1 MKLLTFLILS
11 VVSDLCAATFPDDSG
26 PLISGPVDYVKHIVV
41 FVGNGAGASTSTE
54 RLDVQRILKV
64 NRTLF
69 VGGRD
74 HLYSVDL
81 DAPAADEMVY
91 NKKLAWRS
99 NQHDID
105 VCRMK
110 GKNEAECRNF
120 IKVLLKRNDSML
132 FICGTNAYNPVCAN
146 YTMDRLESLGPSIS
160 GMARCPYD
168 PKQANVA
175 VYADNKLFTGTVTDF
190 LAIDAVIYRSLG
202 GHPTL
207 RTVKHDS
214 KWFKVSSAALSGFLS
229 EPYFIHAVE
238 YGRHVFFF
246 FREIAMEFNYL
257 EKVVLSRVARVCKN
271 DMGGSQRVL
280 EKQWTSFLKA
290 RLNCSVPGDSHF
302 YFNVLQAVTDIIQ
315 INGHTIVL
323 AIFSTPSNSIPGS
336 AICAFDMEQ
345 ISNIFDGRFK
355 EQKSPESIW
364 TPVPE
369 ELVPKPRPGCCAE
382 PGTKYNSSNGFPD
395 DMLNFVKTHPLM
407 DDTVP
412 SLNHGPWIIKTTI
425 KDRLN
430 KIVVDT
436 EAGPFQNHT
445 VVFLGSETGM
455 ILKFLIR
462 PTTSTNFVN
471 RSLFLEHFDAYSP
484 EKCNTKGREQRR
496 IVGMELDKMSG
507 TVLVAF
513 SSCVVRVA
521 FAHCQQHAACMK
533 SCVGTRDPYC
543 GWIGDGQCAYLEPGT
558 SIPFEQDVEHGNT
571 THLGDCEGLI
581 HESFVEEPN
590 GLVSVNLL
598 VISAIAAF
606 VIGAVISGFSVCWF
620 IGHRDKKDTAR
631 RKDKETILSHS
642 ESVVSVTKLG
652 GLVERRSRG
661 QPETLLAPLMHN
673 GWSKTLMKSSQHH
686 LDSTVLPT
694 PEQTP
699 LQQKRSAGMRSCEWD
714 QNLINASL
722 REQSCADS
730 PMILVDS
737 MHHLGNVRIIPSSRH
752 SFHRD
757 QELVSES
764 KECMDNHYLSHSMR
778 GQQENAGS
786 HYRSSLGGNGSHAF
800 VEYSISPHNS
810 PKRRRGTSTPV
821 LPQDYIGDDPTCSTQ
836 WNYEKANA
844 PIPSQHVRSQ
854 TFNRGESS
862 AALQRKEPMTVHHV
876 HLHQPVPAITGQ
888 PDIATFKPPKKAAV
902 ERTPSAK

>member
-1 MKLLTFLILS
+1 
-11 VVSDLCAATFPDDSG
+11 
-26 PLISGPVDYVKHIVV
+26 
-41 FVGNGAGASTSTE
+41 
-54 RLDVQRILKV
+54 
-64 NRTLF
+64 
-69 VGGRD
+69 
-74 HLYSVDL
+74 
-81 DAPAADEMVY
+81 
-91 NKKLAWRS
+91 
-99 NQHDID
+99 
-105 VCRMK
+105 MK

-120 IKVLLKRNDSML
+120 IKVLLKRNNSML

-146 YTMDRLESLGPSIS
+146 YTMDTLESLGPSIS

-175 VYADNKLFTGTVTDF
+175 LFADNKLFTGTVTDF

-202 GHPTL
+202 GSPTL

-214 KWFKVSSAALSGFLS
+214 KWFK

-302 YFNVLQAVTDIIQ
+302 YFNVLQAVTDIIR
-315 INGHTIVL
+315 INGHSIVL

-345 ISNIFDGRFK
+345 ISSIFDGRFK

-395 DMLNFVKTHPLM
+395 EMLNFVKTHPLM

-425 KDRLN
+425 RDRLN
-430 KIVVDT
+430 KIIVDT
-436 EAGPFQNHT
+436 EAGPFKNYT
-445 VVFLGSETGM
+445 VVFLGSESGI

-484 EKCNTKGREQRR
+484 EKCNSKGREHRR
-496 IVGMELDKMSG
+496 IVGMELDKISG
-507 TVLVAF
+507 TLLVAF
-513 SSCVVRVA
+513 STCAVRVA
-521 FAHCQQHAACMK
+521 FAHCHQHAACMK

-543 GWIGDGQCAYLEPGT
+543 GWVGDGKCAYLEPGT

-571 THLGDCEGLI
+571 SHLGDCEGLI

-652 GLVERRSRG
+652 GMVERRSRG
-661 QPETLLAPLMHN
+661 QPETLLAPLMQN
-673 GWSKTLMKSSQHH
+673 GWSKNLIKTSQHH

-699 LQQKRSAGMRSCEWD
+699 LQQKRSAGIRSCEWD

-722 REQSCADS
+722 RDQSCAGS

-737 MHHLGNVRIIPSSRH
+737 THPAVPHHLGNVRVIPTSRH

-757 QELVSES
+757 QELVNDS
-764 KECMDNHYLSHSMR
+764 KDAIDNHYLLHGMR
-778 GQQENAGS
+778 EQLETPSS
-786 HYRSSLGGNGSHAF
+786 HYRSSLGGNGGSHAF
-800 VEYSISPHNS
+800 VEYSASPHNS

-821 LPQDYIGDDPTCSTQ
+821 LPQDYIGDDPTQ

-844 PIPSQHVRSQ
+844 PIPSQHMRNQ

-862 AALQRKEPMTVHHV
+862 TALQRKDPVTVHHV
-876 HLHQPVPAITGQ
+876 HLHHSVQPAIGQ
-888 PDIATFKPPKKAAV
+888 SDLASFKPPKKSGV

>member
-1 MKLLTFLILS
+1 MKSLILLFLS
-11 VVSDLCAATFPDDSG
+11 VLSGLAEATFPDDIG
-26 PLISGPVDYVKHIVV
+26 PLSTGSADYVKQSVV
-41 FVGNGAGASTSTE
+41 FVGTGPGASPGLTE

-69 VGGRD
+69 IGGRD

-81 DAPAADEMVY
+81 DAPAADEMLY
-91 NKKLAWRS
+91 NKKLTWRS

-105 VCRMK
+105 ICRMK

-120 IKVLLKRNDSML
+120 IKVLLKRNSSSL

-146 YTMDRLESLGPSIS
+146 YTMDTLESLGASIS

-175 VYADNKLFTGTVTDF
+175 LFADNKLFTATVTDF

-202 GHPTL
+202 DSPTL

-214 KWFKVSSAALSGFLS
+214 KWFK

-302 YFNVLQAVTDIIQ
+302 YFNVLQAVTDIIR

-345 ISNIFDGRFK
+345 ISSIFDGRFK

-369 ELVPKPRPGCCAE
+369 ELVPKPRPGCCAG

-395 DMLNFVKTHPLM
+395 EMLNFVKTHPLM

-412 SLNHGPWIIKTTI
+412 SLSHGPWIIKTAI
-425 KDRLN
+425 RDQLN

-436 EAGPFQNHT
+436 EAGPFKNHT
-445 VVFLGSETGM
+445 VVFLGSETGI

-462 PTTSTNFVN
+462 PTTSTNLVN

-484 EKCNTKGREQRR
+484 EKCNSEGREHRR
-496 IVGMELDKMSG
+496 IVGMELDKISG
-507 TVLVAF
+507 TLLVAF

-533 SCVGTRDPYC
+533 SCIGTRDPYC
-543 GWIGDGQCAYLEPGT
+543 GWVGEGACAYLEPGT

-631 RKDKETILSHS
+631 RKEKETILSHS

-652 GLVERRSRG
+652 GMVERRSRG
-661 QPETLLAPLMHN
+661 QPETLLAPLMQN
-673 GWSKTLMKSSQHH
+673 GWSKSLIKTSQHH

-699 LQQKRSAGMRSCEWD
+699 LQQKRSTGIRSCEWE

-722 REQSCADS
+722 RDQPCAGS

-737 MHHLGNVRIIPSSRH
+737 THQAMSHHLGNMRVIPTSRH
-752 SFHRD
+752 SFQRD
-757 QELVSES
+757 QELMSDS
-764 KECMDNHYLSHSMR
+764 NDIMDNHYLSHGMR
-778 GQQENAGS
+778 EQLENPGS
-786 HYRSSLGGNGSHAF
+786 HYRSSLGGNGGGHAF
-800 VEYSISPHNS
+800 VEYSVSPHNS
-810 PKRRRGTSTPV
+810 PKRRKGASTPI

-836 WNYEKANA
+836 WNYEKASA
-844 PIPSQHVRSQ
+844 PIPSQHARSQ

-862 AALQRKEPMTVHHV
+862 TALQRKDPVPVHHV
-876 HLHQPVPAITGQ
+876 HLHQPVQSVTGQ
-888 PDIATFKPPKKAAV
+888 ADLAGFKPPKKSGV

>member
-1 MKLLTFLILS
+1 MKSLTFLILS
-11 VVSDLCAATFPDDSG
+11 VLAGLSEATFPDDSG
-26 PLISGPVDYVKHIVV
+26 PLSTGSVDYMKHSIV
-41 FVGNGAGASTSTE
+41 FVGNGPGASPGLTE
-54 RLDVQRILKV
+54 RLDFQRILKV

-81 DAPAADEMVY
+81 DAPVADEMLY
-91 NKKLAWRS
+91 NKKLTWRS

-105 VCRMK
+105 ICRMK

-120 IKVLLKRNDSML
+120 IKVLLKRNNSVL

-146 YTMDRLESLGPSIS
+146 YTMDTLEPLGLSIS

-175 VYADNKLFTGTVTDF
+175 LFADNKLFTGTVTDF

-202 GHPTL
+202 GSPTL

-214 KWFKVSSAALSGFLS
+214 KWFK

-302 YFNVLQAVTDIIQ
+302 YFNVLQAVTDIIR

-345 ISNIFDGRFK
+345 ISSIFDGRFK

-395 DMLNFVKTHPLM
+395 EMLNFVKTHPLM

-425 KDRLN
+425 RDRLN

-436 EAGPFQNHT
+436 EAGPFKNYT
-445 VVFLGSETGM
+445 VVFLGSETGV

-484 EKCNTKGREQRR
+484 EKCNSNGREHRK
-496 IVGMELDKMSG
+496 IVGMELDKISG
-507 TVLVAF
+507 TLLVAF

-521 FAHCQQHAACMK
+521 FAHCQQHATCMK

-543 GWIGDGQCAYLEPGT
+543 GWVGDGQCVYLEPGT
-558 SIPFEQDVEHGNT
+558 SISFEQDVEHGNT

-652 GLVERRSRG
+652 GMVERRSRG
-661 QPETLLAPLMHN
+661 QSETLLAPLMQN
-673 GWSKTLMKSSQHH
+673 GWSKNLIKTSQHH

-699 LQQKRSAGMRSCEWD
+699 LQQKRSAGIRSCEWD

-722 REQSCADS
+722 RDQPCAGS

-737 MHHLGNVRIIPSSRH
+737 THQTVPHHVSNVRVIPTSRH

-757 QELVSES
+757 QELVSDN
-764 KECMDNHYLSHSMR
+764 KDVMDNHYLSHGMR
-778 GQQENAGS
+778 EQLEKPSS
-786 HYRSSLGGNGSHAF
+786 HYRSSLGGNGGSHAF
-800 VEYSISPHNS
+800 VEYSVSPHNS
-810 PKRRRGTSTPV
+810 PKRRRGASTPV

-844 PIPSQHVRSQ
+844 SIPSQHVRSQ
-854 TFNRGESS
+854 TFSRGESS
-862 AALQRKEPMTVHHV
+862 TALQRKDPVTVHHV
-876 HLHQPVPAITGQ
+876 HLHQSVQSVTGQ
-888 PDIATFKPPKKAAV
+888 PDLASFKAPKKSGV
-902 ERTPSAK
+902 ERTTSAK